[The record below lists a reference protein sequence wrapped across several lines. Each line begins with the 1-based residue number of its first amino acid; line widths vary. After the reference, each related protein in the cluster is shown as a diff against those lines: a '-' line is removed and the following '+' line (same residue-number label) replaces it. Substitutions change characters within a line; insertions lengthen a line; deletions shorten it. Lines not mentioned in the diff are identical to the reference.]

1 MRVTRLNPYEFLVQ
15 LNSCSFQCS
24 KRWFFLLLL
33 PPIHPHS
40 MLGPQQ
46 NNNTCTSI
54 KVLFNIELGVGGE
67 RKKGGVKSSC
77 LPNTLMICLLFNGL
91 ELALPVS
98 LCYFTHIIHA
108 PTRTTS
114 IRKYKDLNVY
124 KDDVFLLPRSVLG
137 VEVFT

>member
-1 MRVTRLNPYEFLVQ
+1 MFKKMVFPFTITGGRKEKKRGWKVAAFPTLLMLCLLV
-15 LNSCSFQCS
+15 
-24 KRWFFLLLL
+24 
-33 PPIHPHS
+33 
-40 MLGPQQ
+40 
-46 NNNTCTSI
+46 
-54 KVLFNIELGVGGE
+54 
-67 RKKGGVKSSC
+67 
-77 LPNTLMICLLFNGL
+77 LFNGL
-91 ELALPVS
+91 ELDLPVP